1 MDVKDTVTI
10 TMEDYSEYC
19 QLLKAR
25 QVIVSIIEDNS
36 GISVSLLLTILG
48 GARASEL
55 YRKIKEEK

>member
-1 MDVKDTVTI
+1 MEIKDTVTI
-10 TMEDYSEYC
+10 ATEDFAEYQ

-25 QVIVSIIEDNS
+25 QIIVSLLEENG

-55 YRKIKEEK
+55 YRKLKEEN

>member
-55 YRKIKEEK
+55 YRKIKEGK

>member
-55 YRKIKEEK
+55 YRKINEGK